1 MRTGLTDGDQLLRPT
16 EAAALLSLSRR
27 TLRRY
32 EINGQLRP
40 VKLNQRVTR
49 YRLADLLRL
58 LGKEVAP

>member
-16 EAAALLSLSRR
+16 EAATLLALSRR

-58 LGKEVAP
+58 LGKEVSQ

>member
-1 MRTGLTDGDQLLRPT
+1 MRNGLIDGDQLVRPT
-16 EAAALLSLSRR
+16 EAAALLALSRR

-40 VKLNQRVTR
+40 VKLNSRVTR
-49 YRLADLLRL
+49 YRLADVLRL